1 MTDLWELVCAGYGPH
16 MTLTVP
22 GRGYSAP
29 MTAILRA
36 AEGTAGHIEQVAAG
50 RQPGRVGLLLDNGE
64 PWVRGLLALWRL
76 GATAVPLPLP
86 AGFTG
91 PAAYLAQVGDICA
104 DAGLDA
110 ILVDS
115 STVLAASLGR
125 IGPALIDIT
134 DPMAGFAPP
143 AGGARLRGSAVIQYT
158 SGSTSRPK
166 GVVLTQDNVMAGIEM
181 LWRATGS
188 RQGDSLGLW
197 LPLYHDMGL
206 FSLLS
211 ALVHGMSLSLWRPR
225 EFIRR
230 PMEWLRQFAAAG
242 CTTTTAPNFF
252 YDILAE
258 AAREGVPDDI
268 DLSAWRIAVNGAEPV
283 RPRTLAAFTE
293 AFAGCGL
300 RPGLLRP
307 AYGLAE
313 ATLLVCMVPPGDEP
327 RSLRLERS
335 HTSAGARV
343 RLAASDDDGA
353 RTVASCGR
361 LVPPMRLRIRD
372 GDGQDCPDGVVGEVQ
387 IAGPSVTAGY
397 LGVEAPA
404 QPFTCDGWLRTGDL
418 AFMWEGE
425 VYLVGRIKDM
435 IVIRGVNYYP
445 EDVEEVVRAVPEARG
460 LCAAFAW
467 VDEEDERI
475 VVLWETQ
482 LGAEAAA
489 TTNVAIRGRIREH
502 LGLDAVDVVA
512 VPPRTIQVTS
522 SGKVKRA
529 QTREAWRG
537 RPTGNDRDGSVSG

>member
-1 MTDLWELVCAGYGPH
+1 MTDLWELACAGSGPH
-16 MTLTVP
+16 MTVTVP
-22 GRGYSAP
+22 GRGYSGP
-29 MTAILRA
+29 MTTILRA
-36 AEGTAGHIEQVAAG
+36 AEGTAGHIEQVAGG

-64 PWVRGLLALWRL
+64 PWLRGLLAIWRL

-86 AGFTG
+86 AGFSG
-91 PAAYLAQVGDICA
+91 PAAYLTQLGGVCR

-115 STVLAASLGR
+115 SSIRAATLSGM
-125 IGPALIDIT
+125 GPPVIDIT
-134 DPMAGFAPP
+134 DPAAGSPPP
-143 AGGARLRGSAVIQYT
+143 AGGARSRGHAVIQYT

-211 ALVHGMSLSLWRPR
+211 ALVHGMPLSLWRPR

-230 PMEWLRQFAAAG
+230 PMEWLRQFAAAR

-252 YDILAE
+252 YDILAD

-268 DLSAWRIAVNGAEPV
+268 DLSAWRVAVNGAEPV

-293 AFAGCGL
+293 AFASCGL
-300 RPGLLRP
+300 KPGLLRP

-313 ATLLVCMVPPGDEP
+313 ATLLVSMVPPGETP
-327 RSLRLERS
+327 RSLRVQRS
-335 HTSAGARV
+335 HTSLGTGVRFAAG
-343 RLAASDDDGA
+343 DDPGG
-353 RTVASCGR
+353 RTVVSCGR
-361 LVPPMRLRIRD
+361 PVPPLRLRLRD
-372 GDGQDCPDGVVGEVQ
+372 RDGQDCPDGVVGEVQ
-387 IAGPSVTAGY
+387 ITGPSVTSGY
-397 LGVEAPA
+397 LGIERSA
-404 QPFTCDGWLRTGDL
+404 QPFTRDGWLRTGDL
-418 AFMWEGE
+418 AFLWEGD
-425 VYLVGRIKDM
+425 VYLVGRVKDM

-445 EDVEEVVRAVPEARG
+445 EDVEEVVRGVPEARG

-467 VDEEDERI
+467 ADEEDERI

-482 LGAEAAA
+482 LGAEASAA
-489 TTNVAIRGRIREH
+489 ANGTIRRRIREH

-512 VPPRTIQVTS
+512 VPPRTILVTS
-522 SGKVKRA
+522 SGKVRRA

-537 RPTGNDRDGSVSG
+537 RPTGIPGDGPVSD